1 MSCLNEIKGPMD
13 HQLICNITSY
23 ILILSTVW
31 KIPNDALLFCQG
43 FHWWTCATQME
54 LLPCNVRCDVHVPRV
69 RLQLMY
75 IHFTLVYLVVG
86 LHLKKDRHPDSI
98 VHMCT
103 QVNHRSYCW
112 LNSRPYMCDYIIW
125 IQCVYANG
133 HVFFWFRQQNL
144 LFLTCR
150 LSLHFNTLHHV
161 LLKLCRL
168 QVTLLLC

>member
-1 MSCLNEIKGPMD
+1 MQY
-13 HQLICNITSY
+13 H
-23 ILILSTVW
+23 ILILSNVW

-69 RLQLMY
+69 WLQLMY
-75 IHFTLVYLVVG
+75 MHFTLVYLVVG
-86 LHLKKDRHPDSI
+86 LHPKKDRHPNSI

-133 HVFFWFRQQNL
+133 HVFFWDFDSKIYSFWPAGCL
-144 LFLTCR
+144 YIWILYIMCCWSYLGCR
-150 LSLHFNTLHHV
+150 SLCCFAS
-161 LLKLCRL
+161 RL
-168 QVTLLLC
+168 